1 MREILTYGAE
11 RGIKNL
17 TIGGLKDVYSTVIA
31 DEVFYELDSLEVE
44 DVWDQ
49 SGSTRYG
56 YVDPNEKAWE
66 MLEDAI
72 ELKRG
77 IRLAPVMLQ

>member
-1 MREILTYGAE
+1 VEVE
-11 RGIKNL
+11 
-17 TIGGLKDVYSTVIA
+17 DIA
-31 DEVFYELDSLEVE
+31 DWVFYELDSLEVE
-44 DVWDQ
+44 DVWCQ

-72 ELKRG
+72 EYYLVELKKYQELDLEEEAKN
-77 IRLAPVMLQ
+77 IVWVY